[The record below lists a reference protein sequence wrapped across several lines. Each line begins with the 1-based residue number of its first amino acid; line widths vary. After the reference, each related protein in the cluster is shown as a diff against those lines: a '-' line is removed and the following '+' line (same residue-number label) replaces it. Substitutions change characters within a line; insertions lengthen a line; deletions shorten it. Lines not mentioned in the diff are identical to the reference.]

1 MPVIGTVFP
10 ESREWVGLGRELVTG
25 TVVAPA
31 IVVPVEKAEPD
42 EKPTFL
48 DDKSIRGFMAEEYGL
63 IQGTEFS
70 DFNFNGPVYL
80 NSIGHIL
87 LNIFGDYSATG
98 STPTNSTT
106 FTAPLTVG
114 ATTGTLTSAAGYT
127 ASSIVQIGTGATA
140 EVVQFTALAGSNA
153 TWANNPIRF
162 AHSGT
167 PAASTVVAPF
177 THTFSLLNSGNGQPV
192 THTASFFQGISG
204 SFGSRQYG
212 SWCASEAAFTL
223 DAEKLFTHA
232 TKGMSFLSAPTTG
245 SALTQVLTSD
255 AAQPVWEAKV
265 GIGGPASGGTQINDV
280 VTADI
285 TISRQLKAYWT
296 LSGQQTPYVIGRNG
310 LAIAGKFTEIA
321 QNETPM
327 LNMLNNVQPQVQI
340 VISNGLS
347 GANLLAATFNLQVAA
362 YDTAKLV
369 GNDEIEY
376 QVSFKGIANTT
387 NQGGSAGYSPGN
399 VIIQNAIPTY

>member
-10 ESREWVGLGRELVTG
+10 ESREWVGIARELVTG

-48 DDKSIRGFMAEEYGL
+48 DDKSLRGFMAEEYGL

-70 DFNFNGPVYL
+70 DFNFHGPVYMD
-80 NSIGHIL
+80 SIGHVL

-98 STPTNSTT
+98 STPTSATT
-106 FTAPLTVG
+106 FTAPLAVG
-114 ATTGTLTSAAGYT
+114 AVTGTLTSAVGY
-127 ASSIVQIGTGATA
+127 SIGSVVQIGSGITA
-140 EVVQFTALAGSNA
+140 EVVVLTGLAGSVA
-153 TWANNPIRF
+153 TWANNPCRF
-162 AHSGT
+162 AHAAT
-167 PAASTVVAPF
+167 PAAAIVSAPF

-192 THTASFFQGISG
+192 THTVSFFQGISG
-204 SFGSRQYG
+204 AFGSRQYG

-232 TKGMSFLSAPTTG
+232 TKGMSFLSTPTTG
-245 SALTQVLTSD
+245 SALTQTLTSD
-255 AAQPVWEAKV
+255 AAQPVWLAKV

-280 VTADI
+280 VAADV

-310 LAIAGKFTEIA
+310 LAIAGKFTELA

-327 LNMLNNVQPQVQI
+327 LNMLNNIQPQLQI
-340 VISNGLS
+340 VLSNGLS
-347 GANLLAATFNLQVAA
+347 GANLLSATFNCQIAA
-362 YDTAKLV
+362 YDTAKLM

-376 QVSFKGIANTT
+376 EVSFKGIANTT
-387 NQGGSAGYSPGN
+387 NAGGSAGYSPGS
-399 VIIQNAIPTY
+399 VVLQNPIPTY